1 MHSHRERGAHSQN
14 NSQYRMDFAQRR
26 RATKALETWLVY
38 RLGSIDQETR
48 YNRYIKKIHK
58 EINKHY

>member
-14 NSQYRMDFAQRR
+14 NSQYRMDFAQRK

-38 RLGSIDQETR
+38 RLGLIDQETR
-48 YNRYIKKIHK
+48 YNRYIKK
-58 EINKHY
+58 NT